1 MRFGVFRLATKTT
14 KETEVAEEVKVTYRL
29 MYRDGFKNTLT
40 VTGTED
46 DYEGSEL
53 GDILP
58 WEAVLRQNTLP
69 EA

>member
-1 MRFGVFRLATKTT
+1 MRFGVFRLATKTA
-14 KETEVAEEVKVTYRL
+14 KEAEVAEVVKVTYRL
-29 MYRDGFKNTLT
+29 IYRDGLGNTLT

-58 WEAVLRQNTLP
+58 WEAVLRQGTLP
-69 EA
+69 EV